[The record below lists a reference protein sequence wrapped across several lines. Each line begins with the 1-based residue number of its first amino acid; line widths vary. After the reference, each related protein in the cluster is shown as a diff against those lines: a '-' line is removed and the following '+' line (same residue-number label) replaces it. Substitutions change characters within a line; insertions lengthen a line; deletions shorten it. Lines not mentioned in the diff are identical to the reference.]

1 MWNGKTNAVTALL
14 GGALFWSLAEPIAIH
29 QTAWAARTQDY
40 TPDQFISVL
49 NGLGYPVPLTTPF
62 SSPSVQQS
70 IRDFQV
76 QYRLPVDGT
85 LNLPTQDLAADLM
98 KKLQTDLNRVVKL
111 EVPLPGSQFYG
122 RQTEAAVR
130 LFQQQNKLPVTGIA
144 TLETRQRINDILN
157 DALPRPGQPGSS
169 SGSSSGSTSGSTSGS
184 SGSSNSSLGIY
195 TEGQLRSLL
204 LGFGYDVNPQQP
216 LTDVSVVRAIQDI
229 QSLYNLPPTGRPD
242 QRTQEIMATLVR
254 NLRNSLR
261 IVLRS
266 NLPIT
271 QFYDAPTQAAVREFQ
286 SRYGLPVNGAAT
298 LVLRSRIDAE
308 ARRVSR

>member
-1 MWNGKTNAVTALL
+1 MWNGRTNAVAALL
-14 GGALFWSLAEPIAIH
+14 GGALLWSLAEPIAIH
-29 QTAWAARTQDY
+29 QPAWAARTQDY
-40 TPDQFISVL
+40 TPEQFISVL
-49 NGLGYPVPLTTPF
+49 NGLGYPVPLATPF

-85 LNLPTQDLAADLM
+85 LNPPTQDLAADLI
-98 KKLQTDLNRVVKL
+98 KKLQADLNRVVKL
-111 EVPLPGSQFYG
+111 DAPLPGSQFYG

-130 LFQQQNKLPVTGIA
+130 SFQQQNKLPATGTA

-169 SGSSSGSTSGSTSGS
+169 GGSSSGSPNT
-184 SGSSNSSLGIY
+184 SLGIY
-195 TEGQLRSLL
+195 TQGQLRSLL

-216 LTDVSVVRAIQDI
+216 LTDVSTVRAIQDI
-229 QSLYNLPPTGRPD
+229 QSLYNLPPTGQPD
-242 QRTQEIMATLVR
+242 QRTQEILATLVK

-266 NLPIT
+266 DLPIT
-271 QFYDAPTQAAVREFQ
+271 QFYDAQAQAAVREFQ
-286 SRYGLPVNGAAT
+286 TRYGLPANGAAT
-298 LVLRSRIDAE
+298 LALRSRIDAE